1 VKWPLLSVLLPA
13 LALAAPAPTIKR
25 ISPLLIAM
33 DQGAEA
39 SSLMLETFMNET
51 LEQYGNLQLKRT
63 EELFQTPPDDAAEM
77 SLRRAEHG
85 FEEGRTSFDAKQYPD
100 AERKLRA
107 ALLEFQKAGSA
118 MTECGHLCEALA
130 MYAACAFE
138 RGDQGEARQ
147 YLIDL
152 NALDKTLELPGKRF
166 RKEFLAFR
174 ATVAKSRQSE
184 LRGNIK
190 VKTKPA
196 GARVYLDGDLQGYTP
211 HTMSTLPVG
220 KHLVRVERPGFRPY
234 GELVELAP
242 EQELEVDTELSPS
255 QAYRS
260 YDALLDKVAAEVS
273 RDRPGPALAALGK
286 SLGLDRALVGVVKEI
301 DESHTTELLL
311 GLYDLHTSRK
321 LSFRKL
327 TFQGDEFGQLKSEV
341 RRVVTGLIGASGVE
355 KQGKSSDPLN
365 SKSGTED
372 WVNES
377 SGTQRGDKP
386 RPKKGGKDPLDS
398 VSGTEDW

>member
-1 VKWPLLSVLLPA
+1 MA
-13 LALAAPAPTIKR
+13 LGSPAPTIKR
-25 ISPLLIAM
+25 ISPLLIPM

-39 SSLMLETFMNET
+39 SALMLETYMNET

-63 EELFQTPPDDAAEM
+63 DELFETPPDDAAEM
-77 SLRRAEHG
+77 SLKRAEHG
-85 FEEGRTSFDAKQYPD
+85 YEEGRASFDARQYPD

-107 ALLEFQKAGSA
+107 ALLEFQKAASA
-118 MTECGHLCEALA
+118 MVECGHLCESLA

-147 YLIDL
+147 HLIDL
-152 NALDKTLELPGKRF
+152 NALDASLDLPAKRF

-174 ATVAKSRQSE
+174 AVVAKSRQTE
-184 LRGNIK
+184 LRGNIQ
-190 VKTKPA
+190 VKTRPA
-196 GARVYLDGDLQGYTP
+196 GARVYLDGEMQGYTP
-211 HTMSTLPVG
+211 YNLSTLRVG

-234 GELVELAP
+234 GELAELAP
-242 EQELEVDTELSPS
+242 DQELEIETELSPS

-311 GLYDLHTSRK
+311 GLYDLKSGRK
-321 LSFRKL
+321 FSFRKL
-327 TFQGDEFGQLKSEV
+327 TFQGDEFGQLQSEI
-341 RRVVTGLIGASGVE
+341 RRVVTGLINSSGAE
-355 KQGKSSDPLN
+355 RLGKAHDPLEN
-365 SKSGTED
+365 RSGMED
-372 WVNES
+372 WGNE
-377 SGTQRGDKP
+377 GTGQSPEKG
-386 RPKKGGKDPLDS
+386 RPKKGAKDPLDS
-398 VSGTEDW
+398 VSGTEEW